1 MRRVV
6 TKSLLLAHLVL
17 AISSGAVRADSAPPP
32 FAEFTFKKVG
42 VPSGAGKRIQ
52 VQIDPAEQ
60 AAALAVPTAED
71 ATAPKGDGAA
81 ALKPS
86 GYEWFWTT
94 VSAKQD
100 GSGPANLQ
108 RAFVALEEK
117 EGLAAPRLQ
126 DLQDIAKV
134 HGLNILKAT
143 VGTDVSPAWV
153 LALISV
159 ESAGRA
165 DAISS
170 AGAQG
175 VMQLIPDT
183 AARFGVEDA
192 SDPAQNIKG
201 GVAYMAWLLKHFN
214 GDPILAM
221 AGYNAGENAVKDNQG
236 VPPYPE
242 TRAYIPKVLAAWRV
256 ARGLCLTPP
265 ELLSDGCV
273 FAVKGS

>member
-17 AISSGAVRADSAPPP
+17 VISSGGARADSSPPP
-32 FAEFTFKKVG
+32 FKDFTFKKVG

-52 VQIDPAEQ
+52 VQIDPAQQ
-60 AAALAVPTAED
+60 AAALALPTSKDAHMPTAEG
-71 ATAPKGDGAA
+71 TA
-81 ALKPS
+81 ALTPS
-86 GYEWFWTT
+86 GYEWFWTS
-94 VSAKQD
+94 VSANLD

-126 DLQDIAKV
+126 HLQDIAKI
-134 HGLNILKAT
+134 HGVSILKAT

-175 VMQLIPDT
+175 VMQLIPAT

-201 GVAYMAWLLKHFN
+201 GVAYLAWLLKQFN